1 MAASPAFGPMGIMD
15 TNALAATWGAGNN
28 TTTAAGS
35 ASNCTGPSS
44 MQWTNRVFGECV
56 LDDLQMAGFL
66 LGLLSNVCWFV
77 AQSPQ
82 IYLNFKKGKAE
93 GLSFAFLAIWLTG
106 DITNLVGCLLTQQ
119 VPTQLITAIYF
130 CVVDSTMML
139 QWLYYNKMGGAKAK
153 PHFSSRVNAFVLP
166 VVAAV
171 GLALPAAAMY
181 AAASGSPDGAAGAQ
195 HYGRTLLSAEAVSA
209 VHITATDTRN
219 GLIGYIIG
227 SVSGLMYFASRM
239 PQIYQNFQR
248 KSCEGLSPIM
258 FLMAVCGNAFYGCGV
273 LMEGHSTTF
282 ILNHL
287 PWLVGSIGTLL
298 FDFTILVQYFKY
310 GTPEDKVAH
319 SDYEE
324 QPLL

>member
-1 MAASPAFGPMGIMD
+1 MAGMDLEAYGFGPNEVTFGPHDYHNMTTTTTTTNTTCASPERMA
-15 TNALAATWGAGNN
+15 WVNN
-28 TTTAAGS
+28 
-35 ASNCTGPSS
+35 
-44 MQWTNRVFGECV
+44 VFGECV
-56 LDDLQMAGFL
+56 VDNLQLAGFV
-66 LGLLSNVCWFV
+66 LGMLSNLCWLV

-82 IYLNFKKGKAE
+82 LYLNFKLGRAE
-93 GLSFAFLAIWLTG
+93 GLSLLFLADWLLG
-106 DITNLVGCLLTQQ
+106 DITNLIGCILTKQ
-119 VPTQLITAIYF
+119 VPTQLFTAAYF
-130 CVVDSTMML
+130 CVIDSVMVL
-139 QWLYYNKMGGAKAK
+139 QWLYYNQKHKRA
-153 PHFSSRVNAFVLP
+153 SSYDVINSFMIPMVM
-166 VVAAV
+166 V
-171 GLALPAAAMY
+171 ALPAAMY
-181 AAASGSPDGAAGAQ
+181 AMADDDATQVSVGHHHS
-195 HYGRTLLSAEAVSA
+195 RTLLSESESA
-209 VHITATDTRN
+209 RITVTDTRN
-219 GLIGYIIG
+219 GMIGYIVG
-227 SVSGLMYFASRM
+227 CVSGMLYFTSRI
-239 PQIYQNFQR
+239 PQIIKNFKR